1 MVIPMKSG
9 LVVVIIT
16 CVIVSPLAGCATTR
30 GPRQI
35 DAVPPGGT
43 PPEWNW
49 SRVSELAPATEVV
62 VTAKVSQPGNRY
74 FVSADEVALTV
85 LNLTDPTLPAVST
98 RVLRDMASRHPEY
111 FAAMQQH
118 GTFGEGDVRVGRDG
132 VFVADRKVADLGQI
146 VETIARNDVA
156 EIRGPVVARGSVL
169 GAVLGGW
176 LGFAVGAV
184 PALGGASEAVGL
196 LLLIGSIAGG
206 GFLGFHWSSHA
217 TAGVIYRAP

>member
-1 MVIPMKSG
+1 MKSAFS
-9 LVVVIIT
+9 VVIIT
-16 CVIVSPLAGCATTR
+16 VFVAAFAACATTR

-35 DAVPPGGT
+35 DAAAPGGT
-43 PPEWNW
+43 PNVWNW
-49 SRVSELAPATEVV
+49 SRVGELAPAANVV
-62 VTAKVSQPGNRY
+62 VTAKGLQPGSRY
-74 FVSADEVALTV
+74 FVLADEFALTV

-111 FAAMQQH
+111 FAAMQQN

-184 PALGGASEAVGL
+184 PALGGASEAL
-196 LLLIGSIAGG
+196 ALPLLIGSIAGG
-206 GFLGFHWSSHA
+206 GFLGFHWSSHE